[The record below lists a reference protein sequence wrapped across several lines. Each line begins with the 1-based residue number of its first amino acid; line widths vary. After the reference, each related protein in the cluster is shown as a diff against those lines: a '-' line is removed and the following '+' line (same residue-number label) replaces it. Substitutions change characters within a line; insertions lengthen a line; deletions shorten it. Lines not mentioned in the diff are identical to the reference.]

1 MADQIA
7 LSADARPGGGKGE
20 ARALRRAGRVPA
32 IAYGAGLESTPIHVD
47 ALDLRHALATDA
59 GENVVLSMD
68 IAGDTHLAMPR
79 EIHRHPVQRDVLHLD
94 FVAIDRNVKV
104 TVEIPLHVVG
114 EAVEGSVTNQ
124 VMNVLTV
131 DVLPLEVPESFEVSV
146 EGKEI
151 GDVVRC
157 GDIELPEGVDLLDD
171 PERTAVTIN
180 LPDAAPVEET
190 DEVAEGAEGEA
201 AEAAED
207 DAAEGGEE

>member
-1 MADQIA
+1 MADQIVLA
-7 LSADARPGGGKGE
+7 TDARPGGGKGE

-68 IAGDTHLAMPR
+68 IAGETHLAMPR

-114 EAVEGSVTNQ
+114 DAVEGSVTNQ

-157 GDIELPEGVDLLDD
+157 GDIVLPEGVDLLDD

-180 LPDAAPVEET
+180 LPDTAPVEESEDT
-190 DEVAEGAEGEA
+190 DAEGAESAEGEAPAEGAEG
-201 AEAAED
+201 
-207 DAAEGGEE
+207 GEE